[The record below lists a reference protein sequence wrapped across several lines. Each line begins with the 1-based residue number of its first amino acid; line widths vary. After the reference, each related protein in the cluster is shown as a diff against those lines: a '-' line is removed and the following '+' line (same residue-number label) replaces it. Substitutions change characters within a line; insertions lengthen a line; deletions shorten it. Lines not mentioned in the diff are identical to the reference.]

1 MSVREGQ
8 WERIQVT
15 VDSGAMRNV
24 VPKSVAQAFV
34 IEESDMTRAGVNFV
48 AANDTV
54 IKNYGCRKILGM
66 TEGWNVINFK
76 AHVADVMKP
85 LASVVEMEESAMKV
99 VFERSANS
107 AGYIQSLRTG
117 QKINL
122 YREGRKYKFDVWVPA
137 NAEVPAQVQNTAVK
151 SCVEV
156 QNRFNAFADDGKDK
170 ARNVVDSDAE
180 YAMDF

>member
-1 MSVREGQ
+1 MSIKEGQ

-122 YREGRKYKFDVWVPA
+122 YREGREYKFDVWVPA
-137 NAEVPAQVQNTAVK
+137 QAEPPAPETATKKGIEVKNQFSALADDKENVQN
-151 SCVEV
+151 
-156 QNRFNAFADDGKDK
+156 GG
-170 ARNVVDSDAE
+170 DSDGE
-180 YAMDF
+180 YAVDF